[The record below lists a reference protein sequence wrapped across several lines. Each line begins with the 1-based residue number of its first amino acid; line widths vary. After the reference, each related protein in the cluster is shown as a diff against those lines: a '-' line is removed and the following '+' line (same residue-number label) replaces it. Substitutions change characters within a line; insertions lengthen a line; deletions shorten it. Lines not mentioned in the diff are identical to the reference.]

1 MEDGIP
7 DKYSESLPQFVETEY
22 RKDLLVKK
30 IPRITR
36 QYTPTL

>member
-7 DKYSESLPQFVETEY
+7 VEYRDSLPKFVETEY

-30 IPRITR
+30 IPTITK
-36 QYTPTL
+36 QYTATL